1 MKMASETENSIP
13 VCPPLPEPAG
23 ERALYRK
30 MMGKGHEV
38 NGSEDIGRTEMDGPG
53 QGAPEGLKYA
63 KYNVTGPTGPLAG
76 ECTKGGVGSTVAVS
90 TGGTISVTLEEILKT
105 FNAPISED
113 QAWALIYQTSRMY
126 KARLQEPGCRLRD
139 LRLPLHP
146 HQLNVQKDGSCN
158 VTARTDKELC
168 IPSTQKKILLKLG
181 IVVYRALDY
190 NLPTSEDCQISHELE
205 ELIDFMTSEDNDD
218 EGIERDS
225 EEVEEDLVSVDSDG
239 DCPPGNGTLG
249 GVLTNLEVVS
259 VVANGC
265 GGGERKHLETKE
277 LDHVLEYCSSRV
289 SPSKPED
296 HYRAVCRALVTETL
310 ELRTFLQRVCQ
321 GEAEVLRL
329 KAQAETTGKELEKIH
344 FNDWARFWMQV
355 VDELRRGVRLKK
367 INFSRAPIE
376 YELTPYEILMEDIRS
391 RKYNLRK
398 VMVNGDIPPRV
409 KKDAHAVILE
419 FIRSRPPLRK
429 ASERKLAP
437 QPLKRVSCPRE
448 QLLDSIRKGR
458 VLKPVNQKLKSRRC
472 GVLTFSVT
480 IPLHPFQYTSFNCD
494 SPDGDPCVDAVRDLA
509 YCPADNPATVPMAP
523 SPRKPPTPAKHRSN
537 SIAGGTVAGLPPI
550 NRVPKA
556 APRTTQQPPTPKP
569 RSDSV
574 KKSCDD
580 EIDTSGAAHSL
591 DGIGSSSNSGGGGG
605 TGSNQSASFHHGSS
619 GYFSGGI
626 STAHKTMTLGR
637 SSFSHTSGTPRNT
650 LRLIPVDF
658 SLFNDDDF
666 IDETANDGADSG
678 PSATSGGPRSQQQN
692 GGSHRILYSGS
703 VGGKRSSTDAGG
715 GGSGHTND
723 SNNSTN
729 RLMIVNNENNQNN
742 INTVLRRTKN
752 IITHDEYH
760 RFCDKALETYD
771 LATQCESRRASMRR
785 HTIIGCNQNY
795 KLDPL
800 ASHSVP
806 ASRPASRQSDR
817 DAAKPDTQ
825 PTANGVPPKE
835 KPSAMVMPHVVN
847 GARPAPIGSAAPAAG
862 QNGTSSSSTIE
873 YVGGSNLSSL
883 DTWTKNSLDEHQWKD
898 AFNLNDR
905 LSLTLEEIVHIRS
918 VMTKAELEGLPV
930 DVHIKEDVEKRK
942 VCFLCLRTRFTLFAR
957 GILCKLCQRTVC
969 NKCNT
974 KMRIPTEHF
983 RNVPVVLLSPSLM
996 NSPCT
1001 SNTPSPSHH
1010 AHGTG
1015 SGPTSMVDES
1025 FPRSLMERLL
1035 RPELDRK
1042 TRNTVGSA
1050 PSSPKNQRSASS
1062 TPGTSLHGTE
1072 TLSLSLSHHVSSSG
1086 GASNHCAKDVTVP
1099 ASVIA
1104 ASAAAQKCS
1113 LMSRSMEGPNSLP
1126 PQSPARPHSNC
1137 STLDRKNRFAKAF
1150 TLTASGPGGGGLDP
1164 QKERL
1169 TGELMAV
1176 CNDCRSLVLEI
1187 IRSSRQTRTTARNQV
1202 LRHLT
1207 LDISP
1212 VYK

>member
-1 MKMASETENSIP
+1 M
-13 VCPPLPEPAG
+13 
-23 ERALYRK
+23 
-30 MMGKGHEV
+30 
-38 NGSEDIGRTEMDGPG
+38 
-53 QGAPEGLKYA
+53 
-63 KYNVTGPTGPLAG
+63 
-76 ECTKGGVGSTVAVS
+76 
-90 TGGTISVTLEEILKT
+90 
-105 FNAPISED
+105 F
-113 QAWALIYQTSRMY
+113 
-126 KARLQEPGCRLRD
+126 
-139 LRLPLHP
+139 
-146 HQLNVQKDGSCN
+146 
-158 VTARTDKELC
+158 VTATAD
-168 IPSTQKKILLKLG
+168 
-181 IVVYRALDY
+181 
-190 NLPTSEDCQISHELE
+190 
-205 ELIDFMTSEDNDD
+205 
-218 EGIERDS
+218 
-225 EEVEEDLVSVDSDG
+225 
-239 DCPPGNGTLG
+239 
-249 GVLTNLEVVS
+249 
-259 VVANGC
+259 
-265 GGGERKHLETKE
+265 
-277 LDHVLEYCSSRV
+277 
-289 SPSKPED
+289 
-296 HYRAVCRALVTETL
+296 
-310 ELRTFLQRVCQ
+310 
-321 GEAEVLRL
+321 
-329 KAQAETTGKELEKIH
+329 
-344 FNDWARFWMQV
+344 
-355 VDELRRGVRLKK
+355 
-367 INFSRAPIE
+367 
-376 YELTPYEILMEDIRS
+376 
-391 RKYNLRK
+391 
-398 VMVNGDIPPRV
+398 
-409 KKDAHAVILE
+409 
-419 FIRSRPPLRK
+419 
-429 ASERKLAP
+429 
-437 QPLKRVSCPRE
+437 
-448 QLLDSIRKGR
+448 
-458 VLKPVNQKLKSRRC
+458 
-472 GVLTFSVT
+472 
-480 IPLHPFQYTSFNCD
+480 CD
-494 SPDGDPCVDAVRDLA
+494 SPDGDPCVDAVRDLS
-509 YCPADNPATVPMAP
+509 YCPPDNPATVPPVAP

-537 SIAGGTVAGLPPI
+537 SMTGGNAGLPPI

-556 APRTTQQPPTPKP
+556 APRATTAATSTTTQQQPPTPKP
-569 RSDSV
+569 RSVLPTATQVDSV

-580 EIDTSGAAHSL
+580 EIDASGAHSL
-591 DGIGSSSNSGGGGG
+591 DGSGGGHSSITSSSSGH
-605 TGSNQSASFHHGSS
+605 SSSSSASFHHGPSYS
-619 GYFSGGI
+619 NGTS
-626 STAHKTMTLGR
+626 HKTMTLGR
-637 SSFSHTSGTPRNT
+637 SSFSHTGGTPRNT

-666 IDETANDGADSG
+666 IDESASEGADSG
-678 PSATSGGPRSQQQN
+678 TCGGSSGQRSQQN
-692 GGSHRILYSGS
+692 GGHRISYGGVALS
-703 VGGKRSSTDAGG
+703 GKRTSTDDR
-715 GGSGHTND
+715 GSAND
-723 SNNSTN
+723 SNTSTN

-742 INTVLRRTKN
+742 INTVLRRT
-752 IITHDEYH
+752 
-760 RFCDKALETYD
+760 TYD

-806 ASRPASRQSDR
+806 ASRPVSRQSDR
-817 DAAKPDTQ
+817 DGATHKPDDRQ
-825 PTANGVPPKE
+825 PPATAAVAPPGKE

-847 GARPAPIGSAAPAAG
+847 GARPAPIGSAVGAG
-862 QNGTSSSSTIE
+862 TGGAGIE
-873 YVGGSNLSSL
+873 FVAGHSNLSSL

-1062 TPGTSLHGTE
+1062 TPGTSLHGGTE
-1072 TLSLSLSHHVSSSG
+1072 PLTSLTLSHH
-1086 GASNHCAKDVTVP
+1086 AAKDPTVP
-1099 ASVIA
+1099 APLPSSVA
-1104 ASAAAQKCS
+1104 TVSAAQKCS

-1150 TLTASGPGGGGLDP
+1150 ALTAAGGPGGGLDP

>member
-1 MKMASETENSIP
+1 M
-13 VCPPLPEPAG
+13 
-23 ERALYRK
+23 
-30 MMGKGHEV
+30 
-38 NGSEDIGRTEMDGPG
+38 
-53 QGAPEGLKYA
+53 
-63 KYNVTGPTGPLAG
+63 
-76 ECTKGGVGSTVAVS
+76 
-90 TGGTISVTLEEILKT
+90 
-105 FNAPISED
+105 F
-113 QAWALIYQTSRMY
+113 
-126 KARLQEPGCRLRD
+126 
-139 LRLPLHP
+139 
-146 HQLNVQKDGSCN
+146 
-158 VTARTDKELC
+158 VTAT
-168 IPSTQKKILLKLG
+168 
-181 IVVYRALDY
+181 A
-190 NLPTSEDCQISHELE
+190 DC
-205 ELIDFMTSEDNDD
+205 
-218 EGIERDS
+218 
-225 EEVEEDLVSVDSDG
+225 
-239 DCPPGNGTLG
+239 
-249 GVLTNLEVVS
+249 
-259 VVANGC
+259 A
-265 GGGERKHLETKE
+265 
-277 LDHVLEYCSSRV
+277 
-289 SPSKPED
+289 
-296 HYRAVCRALVTETL
+296 
-310 ELRTFLQRVCQ
+310 
-321 GEAEVLRL
+321 
-329 KAQAETTGKELEKIH
+329 
-344 FNDWARFWMQV
+344 
-355 VDELRRGVRLKK
+355 
-367 INFSRAPIE
+367 
-376 YELTPYEILMEDIRS
+376 
-391 RKYNLRK
+391 
-398 VMVNGDIPPRV
+398 
-409 KKDAHAVILE
+409 
-419 FIRSRPPLRK
+419 
-429 ASERKLAP
+429 
-437 QPLKRVSCPRE
+437 
-448 QLLDSIRKGR
+448 
-458 VLKPVNQKLKSRRC
+458 
-472 GVLTFSVT
+472 
-480 IPLHPFQYTSFNCD
+480 

-509 YCPADNPATVPMAP
+509 YCPADNPITAPMAP

-537 SIAGGTVAGLPPI
+537 SMTGGNAGLPPI

-556 APRTTQQPPTPKP
+556 APRATQQPPTPKP
-569 RSDSV
+569 RSVLPTTTQVDSV

-580 EIDTSGAAHSL
+580 EIDTSGARSL
-591 DGIGSSSNSGGGGG
+591 EGIGGNGGGSNSNG
-605 TGSNQSASFHHGSS
+605 TSNAASFHHGSS
-619 GYFSGGI
+619 YFGSS
-626 STAHKTMTLGR
+626 STSHHKTMTLGR

-666 IDETANDGADSG
+666 IDETASDGADAGTCSSG
-678 PSATSGGPRSQQQN
+678 QRSQQQN
-692 GGSHRILYSGS
+692 GGHRIAYGG
-703 VGGKRSSTDAGG
+703 VGGKRSSTDDR
-715 GGSGHTND
+715 GSTND
-723 SNNSTN
+723 SNSTN

-742 INTVLRRTKN
+742 INTVLRRT
-752 IITHDEYH
+752 
-760 RFCDKALETYD
+760 TYD

-806 ASRPASRQSDR
+806 PSRPASRQSDR
-817 DAAKPDTQ
+817 DTIKGDTQ
-825 PTANGVPPKE
+825 PATLSATNGGNGAPPKE
-835 KPSAMVMPHVVN
+835 KPSAVVMPQVVN
-847 GARPAPIGSAAPAAG
+847 GTRPAPIGSAATG
-862 QNGTSSSSTIE
+862 NGSSTIE
-873 YVGGSNLSSL
+873 YVSTSNLSSL

-1015 SGPTSMVDES
+1015 TGPTSMVDES

-1072 TLSLSLSHHVSSSG
+1072 TLSLSLSHHVT
-1086 GASNHCAKDVTVP
+1086 GASNAAKDVTAP
-1099 ASVIA
+1099 ANGISSTSVTT
-1104 ASAAAQKCS
+1104 AAQKCS

-1150 TLTASGPGGGGLDP
+1150 TLTAAGGGQGGVLDP

>member
-1 MKMASETENSIP
+1 M
-13 VCPPLPEPAG
+13 
-23 ERALYRK
+23 
-30 MMGKGHEV
+30 
-38 NGSEDIGRTEMDGPG
+38 
-53 QGAPEGLKYA
+53 
-63 KYNVTGPTGPLAG
+63 
-76 ECTKGGVGSTVAVS
+76 
-90 TGGTISVTLEEILKT
+90 
-105 FNAPISED
+105 F
-113 QAWALIYQTSRMY
+113 
-126 KARLQEPGCRLRD
+126 
-139 LRLPLHP
+139 
-146 HQLNVQKDGSCN
+146 
-158 VTARTDKELC
+158 VTATAD
-168 IPSTQKKILLKLG
+168 
-181 IVVYRALDY
+181 
-190 NLPTSEDCQISHELE
+190 
-205 ELIDFMTSEDNDD
+205 
-218 EGIERDS
+218 
-225 EEVEEDLVSVDSDG
+225 
-239 DCPPGNGTLG
+239 
-249 GVLTNLEVVS
+249 
-259 VVANGC
+259 
-265 GGGERKHLETKE
+265 
-277 LDHVLEYCSSRV
+277 
-289 SPSKPED
+289 
-296 HYRAVCRALVTETL
+296 
-310 ELRTFLQRVCQ
+310 
-321 GEAEVLRL
+321 
-329 KAQAETTGKELEKIH
+329 
-344 FNDWARFWMQV
+344 
-355 VDELRRGVRLKK
+355 
-367 INFSRAPIE
+367 
-376 YELTPYEILMEDIRS
+376 
-391 RKYNLRK
+391 
-398 VMVNGDIPPRV
+398 
-409 KKDAHAVILE
+409 
-419 FIRSRPPLRK
+419 
-429 ASERKLAP
+429 
-437 QPLKRVSCPRE
+437 
-448 QLLDSIRKGR
+448 
-458 VLKPVNQKLKSRRC
+458 
-472 GVLTFSVT
+472 
-480 IPLHPFQYTSFNCD
+480 CD
-494 SPDGDPCVDAVRDLA
+494 SPEGDPCVDAVRDLA
-509 YCPADNPATVPMAP
+509 YCPADNPSTVPMAP

-537 SIAGGTVAGLPPI
+537 SMTGGSAGLPPI

-556 APRTTQQPPTPKP
+556 APRATHQPPTPKP
-569 RSDSV
+569 RSVLPTTTQVDSV

-580 EIDTSGAAHSL
+580 EIDTSGGAHSL
-591 DGIGSSSNSGGGGG
+591 DGVSSVSGGGSGTSSNS
-605 TGSNQSASFHHGSS
+605 TTSFHHGSR
-619 GYFSGGI
+619 YFSNN
-626 STAHKTMTLGR
+626 SSSSSSSMAHKTMTLGR

-666 IDETANDGADSG
+666 IDETASDGADSG
-678 PSATSGGPRSQQQN
+678 TSATNGQRSVQQN
-692 GGSHRILYSGS
+692 GHRILYGG
-703 VGGKRSSTDAGG
+703 VGGKRSSADV
-715 GGSGHTND
+715 GGSND
-723 SNNSTN
+723 SSNNSTN

-742 INTVLRRTKN
+742 INTVLRRT
-752 IITHDEYH
+752 
-760 RFCDKALETYD
+760 TYD

-806 ASRPASRQSDR
+806 PSRPASRQSDR
-817 DAAKPDTQ
+817 DALKPDTQ
-825 PTANGVPPKE
+825 PSANGGNGVPPKE

-847 GARPAPIGSAAPAAG
+847 GARPAPIGSSAVTAS
-862 QNGTSSSSTIE
+862 NTIE
-873 YVGGSNLSSL
+873 YVSASNLSSL

-1072 TLSLSLSHHVSSSG
+1072 TLSLSLSHHVTS
-1086 GASNHCAKDVTVP
+1086 ANHSAKDTTVP
-1099 ASVIA
+1099 ASVISCS
-1104 ASAAAQKCS
+1104 ASTTVTTAAQKCS

-1150 TLTASGPGGGGLDP
+1150 TLTASGQGGGLDP

>member
-1 MKMASETENSIP
+1 M
-13 VCPPLPEPAG
+13 
-23 ERALYRK
+23 
-30 MMGKGHEV
+30 
-38 NGSEDIGRTEMDGPG
+38 
-53 QGAPEGLKYA
+53 
-63 KYNVTGPTGPLAG
+63 
-76 ECTKGGVGSTVAVS
+76 
-90 TGGTISVTLEEILKT
+90 
-105 FNAPISED
+105 F
-113 QAWALIYQTSRMY
+113 
-126 KARLQEPGCRLRD
+126 
-139 LRLPLHP
+139 
-146 HQLNVQKDGSCN
+146 
-158 VTARTDKELC
+158 VTATAD
-168 IPSTQKKILLKLG
+168 
-181 IVVYRALDY
+181 
-190 NLPTSEDCQISHELE
+190 
-205 ELIDFMTSEDNDD
+205 
-218 EGIERDS
+218 
-225 EEVEEDLVSVDSDG
+225 
-239 DCPPGNGTLG
+239 
-249 GVLTNLEVVS
+249 
-259 VVANGC
+259 
-265 GGGERKHLETKE
+265 
-277 LDHVLEYCSSRV
+277 
-289 SPSKPED
+289 
-296 HYRAVCRALVTETL
+296 
-310 ELRTFLQRVCQ
+310 
-321 GEAEVLRL
+321 
-329 KAQAETTGKELEKIH
+329 
-344 FNDWARFWMQV
+344 
-355 VDELRRGVRLKK
+355 
-367 INFSRAPIE
+367 
-376 YELTPYEILMEDIRS
+376 
-391 RKYNLRK
+391 
-398 VMVNGDIPPRV
+398 
-409 KKDAHAVILE
+409 
-419 FIRSRPPLRK
+419 
-429 ASERKLAP
+429 
-437 QPLKRVSCPRE
+437 
-448 QLLDSIRKGR
+448 
-458 VLKPVNQKLKSRRC
+458 
-472 GVLTFSVT
+472 
-480 IPLHPFQYTSFNCD
+480 CD

-556 APRTTQQPPTPKP
+556 APRATQQPPTPKP
-569 RSDSV
+569 RS
-574 KKSCDD
+574 
-580 EIDTSGAAHSL
+580 
-591 DGIGSSSNSGGGGG
+591 
-605 TGSNQSASFHHGSS
+605 
-619 GYFSGGI
+619 
-626 STAHKTMTLGR
+626 
-637 SSFSHTSGTPRNT
+637 
-650 LRLIPVDF
+650 VDF

-692 GGSHRILYSGS
+692 GGSHRILYGGS

-715 GGSGHTND
+715 GGGSGHTND
-723 SNNSTN
+723 SNHSTN

-742 INTVLRRTKN
+742 INTVLRRT
-752 IITHDEYH
+752 
-760 RFCDKALETYD
+760 TYD

-806 ASRPASRQSDR
+806 PSRPASRQSDR

-825 PTANGVPPKE
+825 PTANGVPVKE

-862 QNGTSSSSTIE
+862 QNGTSSSTIE

-1072 TLSLSLSHHVSSSG
+1072 TLSLSLSHHVSSG

>member
-1 MKMASETENSIP
+1 MASETENPIP
-13 VCPPLPEPAG
+13 ACPPLPAETAPGNRTAYREVSKGREIDGG
-23 ERALYRK
+23 ELTGDPR
-30 MMGKGHEV
+30 V
-38 NGSEDIGRTEMDGPG
+38 QCRTETGPVE
-53 QGAPEGLKYA
+53 GAPEGLKFA
-63 KYNVTGPTGPLAG
+63 RYNVTGPTAPLAG
-76 ECTKGGVGSTVAVS
+76 ECNGVGTVAVAV
-90 TGGTISVTLEEILKT
+90 TGSVSVTLEEILKT

-126 KARLQEPGCRLRD
+126 KARLQETGSRLRD

-146 HQLNVQKDGSCN
+146 HQLHVQKDGSCI
-158 VTARTDKELC
+158 VTARADKELC

-225 EEVEEDLVSVDSDG
+225 EEIEEDLVAVDSNG
-239 DCPPGNGTLG
+239 DCPGNRSLG
-249 GVLTNLEVVS
+249 SVITNLEVVS
-259 VVANGC
+259 VAANGC

-367 INFSRAPIE
+367 INFSRTPIE

-437 QPLKRVSCPRE
+437 APLKRVSCPRE

-458 VLKPVNQKLKSRRC
+458 VLKPVHPKLKSRRC
-472 GVLTFSVT
+472 GLLTLSIT
-480 IPLHPFQYTSFNCD
+480 IPLHPFQYINI
-494 SPDGDPCVDAVRDLA
+494 LL
-509 YCPADNPATVPMAP
+509 
-523 SPRKPPTPAKHRSN
+523 PT
-537 SIAGGTVAGLPPI
+537 
-550 NRVPKA
+550 
-556 APRTTQQPPTPKP
+556 TTQV
-569 RSDSV
+569 DSV

-580 EIDTSGAAHSL
+580 EIDTSGARSL
-591 DGIGSSSNSGGGGG
+591 DGVSGS
-605 TGSNQSASFHHGSS
+605 GSNGNGSGNTASFHHGSS
-619 GYFSGGI
+619 YIGTS
-626 STAHKTMTLGR
+626 HKTMTLGR

-666 IDETANDGADSG
+666 IDDTANDGVDSG
-678 PSATSGGPRSQQQN
+678 TCSSATSGQRSQQQN
-692 GGSHRILYSGS
+692 GGHRIAYGG
-703 VGGKRSSTDAGG
+703 VGGKRSSTDDR
-715 GGSGHTND
+715 GSTND
-723 SNNSTN
+723 SNSTN

-806 ASRPASRQSDR
+806 PSRPASRQSDR
-817 DAAKPDTQ
+817 DTVKNESTGQ
-825 PTANGVPPKE
+825 PATLPTTNGAPPRE
-835 KPSAMVMPHVVN
+835 KPSAVVMPHVVN
-847 GARPAPIGSAAPAAG
+847 GTRPAPIGSTATG
-862 QNGTSSSSTIE
+862 NGSTTTTIE
-873 YVGGSNLSSL
+873 YVSATNLASL

-1072 TLSLSLSHHVSSSG
+1072 TLSLSLSHHVT
-1086 GASNHCAKDVTVP
+1086 GASNTTKDVTAP
-1099 ASVIA
+1099 ANGITATSATVTTA
-1104 ASAAAQKCS
+1104 AHKCS

-1150 TLTASGPGGGGLDP
+1150 TLTASGAGQGGVLDP

>member
-76 ECTKGGVGSTVAVS
+76 ECTKGGMGSTVAVS

-458 VLKPVNQKLKSRRC
+458 VLKPVNQKLKSR
-472 GVLTFSVT
+472 L
-480 IPLHPFQYTSFNCD
+480 L
-494 SPDGDPCVDAVRDLA
+494 
-509 YCPADNPATVPMAP
+509 
-523 SPRKPPTPAKHRSN
+523 PT
-537 SIAGGTVAGLPPI
+537 
-550 NRVPKA
+550 
-556 APRTTQQPPTPKP
+556 TTQV
-569 RSDSV
+569 DSV

-591 DGIGSSSNSGGGGG
+591 DGIGSSSSNGGGGGGG
-605 TGSNQSASFHHGSS
+605 TGSSQSASFHHGSS
-619 GYFSGGI
+619 SYFSGGI

-692 GGSHRILYSGS
+692 GGSHRILYGGS

-715 GGSGHTND
+715 GGGGSGHTND
-723 SNNSTN
+723 SNHSTN

-1010 AHGTG
+1010 AHGTA

-1187 IRSSRQTRTTARNQV
+1187 IRSSRQTRTTARNHV

>member
-1 MKMASETENSIP
+1 
-13 VCPPLPEPAG
+13 
-23 ERALYRK
+23 
-30 MMGKGHEV
+30 
-38 NGSEDIGRTEMDGPG
+38 
-53 QGAPEGLKYA
+53 Q
-63 KYNVTGPTGPLAG
+63 
-76 ECTKGGVGSTVAVS
+76 
-90 TGGTISVTLEEILKT
+90 
-105 FNAPISED
+105 
-113 QAWALIYQTSRMY
+113 
-126 KARLQEPGCRLRD
+126 
-139 LRLPLHP
+139 
-146 HQLNVQKDGSCN
+146 
-158 VTARTDKELC
+158 
-168 IPSTQKKILLKLG
+168 ILLKLG

-205 ELIDFMTSEDNDD
+205 ELIDFMTSE
-218 EGIERDS
+218 
-225 EEVEEDLVSVDSDG
+225 
-239 DCPPGNGTLG
+239 
-249 GVLTNLEVVS
+249 VS

-458 VLKPVNQKLKSRRC
+458 VLKPVNQKLKSRR
-472 GVLTFSVT
+472 
-480 IPLHPFQYTSFNCD
+480 I
-494 SPDGDPCVDAVRDLA
+494 
-509 YCPADNPATVPMAP
+509 
-523 SPRKPPTPAKHRSN
+523 
-537 SIAGGTVAGLPPI
+537 
-550 NRVPKA
+550 
-556 APRTTQQPPTPKP
+556 
-569 RSDSV
+569 
-574 KKSCDD
+574 
-580 EIDTSGAAHSL
+580 
-591 DGIGSSSNSGGGGG
+591 
-605 TGSNQSASFHHGSS
+605 
-619 GYFSGGI
+619 
-626 STAHKTMTLGR
+626 
-637 SSFSHTSGTPRNT
+637 FSHTSGTPRNT

-678 PSATSGGPRSQQQN
+678 PSATTAH
-692 GGSHRILYSGS
+692 SHPSNNNHL
-703 VGGKRSSTDAGG
+703 SSTLPP
-715 GGSGHTND
+715 SVTNTP
-723 SNNSTN
+723 SVIHPNKTIGYS
-729 RLMIVNNENNQNN
+729 MPPPSVA
-742 INTVLRRTKN
+742 NTTEN

-817 DAAKPDTQ
+817 DAAKTRNRR
-825 PTANGVPPKE
+825 PTG
-835 KPSAMVMPHVVN
+835 
-847 GARPAPIGSAAPAAG
+847 
-862 QNGTSSSSTIE
+862 STIE

>member
-1 MKMASETENSIP
+1 M
-13 VCPPLPEPAG
+13 
-23 ERALYRK
+23 
-30 MMGKGHEV
+30 
-38 NGSEDIGRTEMDGPG
+38 
-53 QGAPEGLKYA
+53 
-63 KYNVTGPTGPLAG
+63 
-76 ECTKGGVGSTVAVS
+76 
-90 TGGTISVTLEEILKT
+90 
-105 FNAPISED
+105 F
-113 QAWALIYQTSRMY
+113 
-126 KARLQEPGCRLRD
+126 
-139 LRLPLHP
+139 
-146 HQLNVQKDGSCN
+146 
-158 VTARTDKELC
+158 VTAT
-168 IPSTQKKILLKLG
+168 
-181 IVVYRALDY
+181 A
-190 NLPTSEDCQISHELE
+190 
-205 ELIDFMTSEDNDD
+205 
-218 EGIERDS
+218 DS
-225 EEVEEDLVSVDSDG
+225 
-239 DCPPGNGTLG
+239 
-249 GVLTNLEVVS
+249 
-259 VVANGC
+259 
-265 GGGERKHLETKE
+265 GE
-277 LDHVLEYCSSRV
+277 
-289 SPSKPED
+289 
-296 HYRAVCRALVTETL
+296 
-310 ELRTFLQRVCQ
+310 
-321 GEAEVLRL
+321 
-329 KAQAETTGKELEKIH
+329 
-344 FNDWARFWMQV
+344 
-355 VDELRRGVRLKK
+355 
-367 INFSRAPIE
+367 
-376 YELTPYEILMEDIRS
+376 
-391 RKYNLRK
+391 
-398 VMVNGDIPPRV
+398 
-409 KKDAHAVILE
+409 
-419 FIRSRPPLRK
+419 
-429 ASERKLAP
+429 
-437 QPLKRVSCPRE
+437 
-448 QLLDSIRKGR
+448 
-458 VLKPVNQKLKSRRC
+458 
-472 GVLTFSVT
+472 
-480 IPLHPFQYTSFNCD
+480 
-494 SPDGDPCVDAVRDLA
+494 SPDDDPCVDVVRDLA
-509 YCPADNPATVPMAP
+509 YCPPDNFPAAEPVAP
-523 SPRKPPTPAKHRSN
+523 SPRKPPTPASKN
-537 SIAGGTVAGLPPI
+537 GIPVGLPPI
-550 NRVPKA
+550 NRAPKA
-556 APRTTQQPPTPKP
+556 APRTTQPPTPKP
-569 RSDSV
+569 RSVLPTTTQLDSV
-574 KKSCDD
+574 QKSCDD
-580 EIDTSGAAHSL
+580 DIDSSGAHSL
-591 DGIGSSSNSGGGGG
+591 DGVSCSSSSN
-605 TGSNQSASFHHGSS
+605 GSNGSTGGPSFIHHHTSTSS
-619 GYFSGGI
+619 
-626 STAHKTMTLGR
+626 KTMTLGR
-637 SSFSHTSGTPRNT
+637 PTFAHTGSTPRNT

-666 IDETANDGADSG
+666 IDETARDSADSG
-678 PSATSGGPRSQQQN
+678 TCGAPSGQRLQQN
-692 GGSHRILYSGS
+692 GGHRISSGG
-703 VGGKRSSTDAGG
+703 VAVVAGVAGGKRSSTDDRTA
-715 GGSGHTND
+715 D
-723 SNNSTN
+723 STN

-800 ASHSVP
+800 ASHSMP
-806 ASRPASRQSDR
+806 PSRPASRTDQHPVPR
-817 DAAKPDTQ
+817 PEATAA
-825 PTANGVPPKE
+825 PTTLPSATGTATATLTKE
-835 KPSAMVMPHVVN
+835 KPSAMVTPHVVN
-847 GARPAPIGSAAPAAG
+847 GAAPRPAPIGGEFGA
-862 QNGTSSSSTIE
+862 T
-873 YVGGSNLSSL
+873 GSNLSSL

-898 AFNLNDR
+898 TFNLNDR

-1062 TPGTSLHGTE
+1062 TPGSSLHGTE
-1072 TLSLSLSHHVSSSG
+1072 TLSLSLSHHVA
-1086 GASNHCAKDVTVP
+1086 GANAAKDAT
-1099 ASVIA
+1099 A
-1104 ASAAAQKCS
+1104 ANGTATTTAAAAVAAAQRCS

-1150 TLTASGPGGGGLDP
+1150 TLTAAGGQGGGLDP

>member
-1 MKMASETENSIP
+1 MASETETP
-13 VCPPLPEPAG
+13 VPTCPPPPETLERGGQCRKVSSKMMPRSGEGDG
-23 ERALYRK
+23 ERVAK
-30 MMGKGHEV
+30 
-38 NGSEDIGRTEMDGPG
+38 IGGGGVRRTEPSAPTVDVSGPAENG
-53 QGAPEGLKYA
+53 GSVGVRGAVVCSG
-63 KYNVTGPTGPLAG
+63 GAG
-76 ECTKGGVGSTVAVS
+76 T
-90 TGGTISVTLEEILKT
+90 SVTLEEILKT

-113 QAWALIYQTSRMY
+113 QAWALIFQASRMF
-126 KARLQEPGCRLRD
+126 KARLQESGCRLRD

-146 HQLNVQKDGSCN
+146 HQLHVQKDGSCF
-158 VTARTDKELC
+158 VTAKTDKELC
-168 IPSTQKKILLKLG
+168 VPSTQKKILLKLG
-181 IVVYRALDY
+181 VVVFKALDF
-190 NLPTSEDCQISHELE
+190 NLSSTEDCHISHELE

-225 EEVEEDLVSVDSDG
+225 EEAEEDLATVDG
-239 DCPPGNGTLG
+239 DDCGLRTSLD
-249 GVLTNLEVVS
+249 VVS
-259 VVANGC
+259 VSANGC
-265 GGGERKHLETKE
+265 GGERKHLETKE
-277 LDHVLEYCSSRV
+277 LDHVLEYCSARV
-289 SPSKPED
+289 SPSKSED

-310 ELRTFLQRVCQ
+310 ELRTFLQRVSQ
-321 GEAEVLRL
+321 GELRL
-329 KAQAETTGKELEKIH
+329 KVDVETTGKELEKIH
-344 FNDWARFWMQV
+344 FSDWSDDQRIWQALQARFWMQV

-367 INFSRAPIE
+367 INFSRTPIE

-437 QPLKRVSCPRE
+437 APLKRVFCPRE

-458 VLKPVNQKLKSRRC
+458 VLKPVHPKLKSRHC
-472 GVLTFSVT
+472 E
-480 IPLHPFQYTSFNCD
+480 
-494 SPDGDPCVDAVRDLA
+494 SPDDDPCVDAVRDLA
-509 YCPADNPATVPMAP
+509 YCPPDNNPPVAPTETVAP
-523 SPRKPPTPAKHRSN
+523 SPRKPPTPASKS
-537 SIAGGTVAGLPPI
+537 AGPTGLPPI
-550 NRVPKA
+550 NRAPKA
-556 APRTTQQPPTPKP
+556 APRTTQPPTPKP
-569 RSDSV
+569 RSVLPTTTQLDSV
-574 KKSCDD
+574 QKSCDD
-580 EIDTSGAAHSL
+580 DIDSSSSGAHSL
-591 DGIGSSSNSGGGGG
+591 DGVSSTDGEGGSCGGPSFIHQHPTSTSN
-605 TGSNQSASFHHGSS
+605 
-619 GYFSGGI
+619 
-626 STAHKTMTLGR
+626 KTMTLGR
-637 SSFSHTSGTPRNT
+637 PTFSHTGGSSSAPRNT

-658 SLFNDDDF
+658 SLFNDDDLN
-666 IDETANDGADSG
+666 DEPVNDGADS
-678 PSATSGGPRSQQQN
+678 STCSGQQRMQQN
-692 GGSHRILYSGS
+692 GGHRISSGGGGL
-703 VGGKRSSTDAGG
+703 VVAGVAGGKRSSTDDRTA
-715 GGSGHTND
+715 D
-723 SNNSTN
+723 STN

-771 LATQCESRRASMRR
+771 LATQCESRRASLRR
-785 HTIIGCNQNY
+785 HTIIGCNQSY
-795 KLDPL
+795 KRDPL
-800 ASHSVP
+800 ASHSMP
-806 ASRPASRQSDR
+806 PSRPASRTEQHPPVRSE
-817 DAAKPDTQ
+817 ATPASTTLPA
-825 PTANGVPPKE
+825 PTTNAPTKE
-835 KPSAMVMPHVVN
+835 KPSAMVTPHTIN
-847 GARPAPIGSAAPAAG
+847 GARPAPIGGGSG
-862 QNGTSSSSTIE
+862 GGSGGEYGT
-873 YVGGSNLSSL
+873 VGSGSNLSSL

-898 AFNLNDR
+898 TFNLNDR

-1072 TLSLSLSHHVSSSG
+1072 TLSLSLSHHV
-1086 GASNHCAKDVTVP
+1086 ASANAAKDTVAVANGAVV
-1099 ASVIA
+1099 ASSV
-1104 ASAAAQKCS
+1104 SAAQRCS

-1150 TLTASGPGGGGLDP
+1150 TLTTAGGQGGGALDP

>member
-1 MKMASETENSIP
+1 MASETETP
-13 VCPPLPEPAG
+13 VPTCPPPPETLERGGQCRKVSSKMMPRSGEGDG
-23 ERALYRK
+23 ERVAK
-30 MMGKGHEV
+30 
-38 NGSEDIGRTEMDGPG
+38 IGGGGVRRTEPSAPTVDVSGPAENG
-53 QGAPEGLKYA
+53 GSVGVRGAVVCSG
-63 KYNVTGPTGPLAG
+63 GAG
-76 ECTKGGVGSTVAVS
+76 T
-90 TGGTISVTLEEILKT
+90 SVTLEEILKT

-113 QAWALIYQTSRMY
+113 QAWALIFQASRMF
-126 KARLQEPGCRLRD
+126 KARLQESGCRLRD

-146 HQLNVQKDGSCN
+146 HQLHVQKDGSCF
-158 VTARTDKELC
+158 VTAKTDKELC
-168 IPSTQKKILLKLG
+168 VPSTQKKILLKLG
-181 IVVYRALDY
+181 VVVFKALDF
-190 NLPTSEDCQISHELE
+190 NLSSTEDCHISHELE

-225 EEVEEDLVSVDSDG
+225 EEAEEDLATVDG
-239 DCPPGNGTLG
+239 DDCGLRTSLD
-249 GVLTNLEVVS
+249 VVS
-259 VVANGC
+259 VSANGC
-265 GGGERKHLETKE
+265 GGERKHLETKE
-277 LDHVLEYCSSRV
+277 LDHVLEYCSARV
-289 SPSKPED
+289 SPSKSED

-310 ELRTFLQRVCQ
+310 ELRTFLQRVSQ
-321 GEAEVLRL
+321 GELRL
-329 KAQAETTGKELEKIH
+329 KVDVETTGKELEKIH
-344 FNDWARFWMQV
+344 FSDWARFWMQV

-367 INFSRAPIE
+367 INFSRTPIE

-437 QPLKRVSCPRE
+437 APLKRVFCPRE

-458 VLKPVNQKLKSRRC
+458 VLKPVHPKLKSR
-472 GVLTFSVT
+472 L
-480 IPLHPFQYTSFNCD
+480 L
-494 SPDGDPCVDAVRDLA
+494 
-509 YCPADNPATVPMAP
+509 
-523 SPRKPPTPAKHRSN
+523 PT
-537 SIAGGTVAGLPPI
+537 
-550 NRVPKA
+550 
-556 APRTTQQPPTPKP
+556 TTQL
-569 RSDSV
+569 DSV
-574 KKSCDD
+574 QKSCDD
-580 EIDTSGAAHSL
+580 DIDSSSSGAHSL
-591 DGIGSSSNSGGGGG
+591 DGVSSTDGEGGSCGGPSFIHQHPTSTSN
-605 TGSNQSASFHHGSS
+605 
-619 GYFSGGI
+619 
-626 STAHKTMTLGR
+626 KTMTLGR
-637 SSFSHTSGTPRNT
+637 PTFSHTGGSSSAPRNT

-658 SLFNDDDF
+658 SLFNDDDLN
-666 IDETANDGADSG
+666 DEPVNDGADS
-678 PSATSGGPRSQQQN
+678 STCSGQQRMQQN
-692 GGSHRILYSGS
+692 GGHRISSGGGGL
-703 VGGKRSSTDAGG
+703 VVAGVAGGKRSSTDDRTA
-715 GGSGHTND
+715 D
-723 SNNSTN
+723 STN

-742 INTVLRRTKN
+742 INTVLRRT
-752 IITHDEYH
+752 
-760 RFCDKALETYD
+760 TYD
-771 LATQCESRRASMRR
+771 LATQCESRRASLRR
-785 HTIIGCNQNY
+785 HTIIGCNQSY
-795 KLDPL
+795 KRDPL
-800 ASHSVP
+800 ASHSMP
-806 ASRPASRQSDR
+806 PSRPASRTEQHPPVRSE
-817 DAAKPDTQ
+817 ATPASTTLPA
-825 PTANGVPPKE
+825 PTTNAPTKE
-835 KPSAMVMPHVVN
+835 KPSAMVTPHTIN
-847 GARPAPIGSAAPAAG
+847 GARPAPIGGGSG
-862 QNGTSSSSTIE
+862 GGSGGEYGT
-873 YVGGSNLSSL
+873 VGSGSNLSSL

-898 AFNLNDR
+898 TFNLNDR

-1072 TLSLSLSHHVSSSG
+1072 TLSLSLSHHV
-1086 GASNHCAKDVTVP
+1086 ASANAAKDTVAVANGAVV
-1099 ASVIA
+1099 ASSV
-1104 ASAAAQKCS
+1104 SAAQRCS

-1150 TLTASGPGGGGLDP
+1150 TLTTAGGQGGGALDP

>member
-1 MKMASETENSIP
+1 MASETENSIP
-13 VCPPLPEPAG
+13 ACPPLPEAAS
-23 ERALYRK
+23 ERTVYRK
-30 MMGKGHEV
+30 ISKGREV
-38 NGSEDIGRTEMDGPG
+38 NGDGSERTVAADKRLKCRTEMGPVES
-53 QGAPEGLKYA
+53 ATEGLKYG
-63 KYNVTGPTGPLAG
+63 KYNVTGPTGPMANG
-76 ECTKGGVGSTVAVS
+76 ECNGVGKIAVPVPVP
-90 TGGTISVTLEEILKT
+90 ISVTLEEILKT

-113 QAWALIYQTSRMY
+113 QAWALIYQASRMY
-126 KARLQEPGCRLRD
+126 KARLEEPGSRLRD

-146 HQLNVQKDGSCN
+146 HQLQVQKDGSCL
-158 VTARTDKELC
+158 VTARSDKELC

-225 EEVEEDLVSVDSDG
+225 EEVEEDLVTVDSDD
-239 DCPPGNGTLG
+239 DCKPGKGSLG
-249 GVLTNLEVVS
+249 LEVVS
-259 VVANGC
+259 VAANGC

-344 FNDWARFWMQV
+344 FNDWSDDQRIWQALQARFWMQV

-367 INFSRAPIE
+367 ISFSRTPIE

-437 QPLKRVSCPRE
+437 APLKRVSCPRE

-458 VLKPVNQKLKSRRC
+458 VLKPVHPKLKSRHC
-472 GVLTFSVT
+472 E
-480 IPLHPFQYTSFNCD
+480 

-509 YCPADNPATVPMAP
+509 YCPVDNPAPVPMAP

-537 SIAGGTVAGLPPI
+537 SMSGGNAGLPPI

-556 APRTTQQPPTPKP
+556 APRATQQPPTPKP
-569 RSDSV
+569 RSVLPTTTQVDSV

-580 EIDTSGAAHSL
+580 EIDTSGAHSL
-591 DGIGSSSNSGGGGG
+591 GGVSSGGGGG
-605 TGSNQSASFHHGSS
+605 NSSNNTGNSHSAASFHHGSS
-619 GYFSGGI
+619 YIGTSA
-626 STAHKTMTLGR
+626 AHKTMTLGR

-666 IDETANDGADSG
+666 IDETANDGADGAGTCSSTASG
-678 PSATSGGPRSQQQN
+678 QRAVQQPN
-692 GGSHRILYSGS
+692 GGHRIAYGG
-703 VGGKRSSTDAGG
+703 VGAKRCSTDDR
-715 GGSGHTND
+715 GSTNSD
-723 SNNSTN
+723 SNSTN

-742 INTVLRRTKN
+742 INTVLRRT
-752 IITHDEYH
+752 
-760 RFCDKALETYD
+760 TYD

-800 ASHSVP
+800 ASHSMP
-806 ASRPASRQSDR
+806 PSRPASRQSDR
-817 DAAKPDTQ
+817 DAMKGDAQ
-825 PTANGVPPKE
+825 PTTTANTTTNGTNGVPAKE
-835 KPSAMVMPHVVN
+835 KPSAVVMPHVVN
-847 GARPAPIGSAAPAAG
+847 GTSRPAPIGGAAMVGNAG
-862 QNGTSSSSTIE
+862 TTTIE
-873 YVGGSNLSSL
+873 YVSAASNLSSL

-1072 TLSLSLSHHVSSSG
+1072 TLSLTLSHHVS
-1086 GASNHCAKDVTVP
+1086 GASNTAKDVTVP
-1099 ASVIA
+1099 ANGIS
-1104 ASAAAQKCS
+1104 ASSTAVSTAAQKCS

-1150 TLTASGPGGGGLDP
+1150 TLTASGGGQGAGALDP

>member
-1 MKMASETENSIP
+1 MASETENSIP
-13 VCPPLPEPAG
+13 VCPPLPEAAS
-23 ERALYRK
+23 ERTVYRK
-30 MMGKGHEV
+30 KGREV
-38 NGSEDIGRTEMDGPG
+38 NGDGSEQHTASDKRLQCRTETGPLEG
-53 QGAPEGLKYA
+53 GGGPEGLKYG
-63 KYNVTGPTGPLAG
+63 KYRVTAPTGVTMANG
-76 ECTKGGVGSTVAVS
+76 ECNGVGNKVTVAVATS
-90 TGGTISVTLEEILKT
+90 PVVSVTLEEILKT

-113 QAWALIYQTSRMY
+113 QAWALIYQASRMF
-126 KARLQEPGCRLRD
+126 KARLEEPGGRLRD

-146 HQLNVQKDGSCN
+146 HQLHVQKDGSCI
-158 VTARTDKELC
+158 VTARSDKELC

-225 EEVEEDLVSVDSDG
+225 EEVEEDLVTVDSDD
-239 DCPPGNGTLG
+239 DCKPGKGSLG
-249 GVLTNLEVVS
+249 LEVVS
-259 VVANGC
+259 VAANGC

-367 INFSRAPIE
+367 ISFSRTPIE

-437 QPLKRVSCPRE
+437 APLKRVSCPRE

-458 VLKPVNQKLKSRRC
+458 VLKPVHPKLKSR
-472 GVLTFSVT
+472 L
-480 IPLHPFQYTSFNCD
+480 L
-494 SPDGDPCVDAVRDLA
+494 
-509 YCPADNPATVPMAP
+509 
-523 SPRKPPTPAKHRSN
+523 PT
-537 SIAGGTVAGLPPI
+537 
-550 NRVPKA
+550 
-556 APRTTQQPPTPKP
+556 TTQV
-569 RSDSV
+569 DSV

-580 EIDTSGAAHSL
+580 EIDTSGGAHSL
-591 DGIGSSSNSGGGGG
+591 GGVSGSGSSSTGNGSSNSA
-605 TGSNQSASFHHGSS
+605 ASFHHGSS
-619 GYFSGGI
+619 YIGPNY
-626 STAHKTMTLGR
+626 KTMTLGR

-678 PSATSGGPRSQQQN
+678 TCSSSSTSGQLQRAQQN
-692 GGSHRILYSGS
+692 GGHRIAYGS
-703 VGGKRSSTDAGG
+703 VGGKRSSTDDRGI
-715 GGSGHTND
+715 TNSD
-723 SNNSTN
+723 SNSTN

-800 ASHSVP
+800 ASHSMP
-806 ASRPASRQSDR
+806 PSRPASRQSDR
-817 DAAKPDTQ
+817 DALKSDTQ
-825 PTANGVPPKE
+825 PATLTTTNGANGVPPKE
-835 KPSAMVMPHVVN
+835 KPSAVVMPHVVN
-847 GARPAPIGSAAPAAG
+847 GTSRPAPIGSVATVG
-862 QNGTSSSSTIE
+862 NGSSTTIE
-873 YVGGSNLSSL
+873 YVSASNLSSL

-1062 TPGTSLHGTE
+1062 TPGTTLHGTE
-1072 TLSLSLSHHVSSSG
+1072 TLSLSLSHHVT
-1086 GASNHCAKDVTVP
+1086 GASNTAKDVTAP
-1099 ASVIA
+1099 ANVI
-1104 ASAAAQKCS
+1104 SSSSTTVQTAAQKCS

-1150 TLTASGPGGGGLDP
+1150 TLTASGGGGQGAGGLDP

>member
-76 ECTKGGVGSTVAVS
+76 ECTKDGVGSTVAVC

-126 KARLQEPGCRLRD
+126 KARLQEPGGRLRD

-344 FNDWARFWMQV
+344 FNDWSDDQRIWQALQARFWMQV

-480 IPLHPFQYTSFNCD
+480 IPLHPFQYTSFI
-494 SPDGDPCVDAVRDLA
+494 L
-509 YCPADNPATVPMAP
+509 
-523 SPRKPPTPAKHRSN
+523 PT
-537 SIAGGTVAGLPPI
+537 
-550 NRVPKA
+550 
-556 APRTTQQPPTPKP
+556 TTQV
-569 RSDSV
+569 DSV

-692 GGSHRILYSGS
+692 GGSHRILYGGS

-715 GGSGHTND
+715 GGGGSGHTND
-723 SNNSTN
+723 SNHSTN

-742 INTVLRRTKN
+742 INTVLRRT
-752 IITHDEYH
+752 
-760 RFCDKALETYD
+760 TYD

>member
-344 FNDWARFWMQV
+344 FNDWSDDQRIWQALQARFWMQV

-458 VLKPVNQKLKSRRC
+458 VLKPVNQKLKSR
-472 GVLTFSVT
+472 L
-480 IPLHPFQYTSFNCD
+480 L
-494 SPDGDPCVDAVRDLA
+494 
-509 YCPADNPATVPMAP
+509 
-523 SPRKPPTPAKHRSN
+523 PT
-537 SIAGGTVAGLPPI
+537 
-550 NRVPKA
+550 
-556 APRTTQQPPTPKP
+556 TTQV
-569 RSDSV
+569 DSV

>member
-1 MKMASETENSIP
+1 M
-13 VCPPLPEPAG
+13 
-23 ERALYRK
+23 
-30 MMGKGHEV
+30 
-38 NGSEDIGRTEMDGPG
+38 
-53 QGAPEGLKYA
+53 
-63 KYNVTGPTGPLAG
+63 
-76 ECTKGGVGSTVAVS
+76 
-90 TGGTISVTLEEILKT
+90 
-105 FNAPISED
+105 F
-113 QAWALIYQTSRMY
+113 
-126 KARLQEPGCRLRD
+126 
-139 LRLPLHP
+139 
-146 HQLNVQKDGSCN
+146 
-158 VTARTDKELC
+158 VTATAD
-168 IPSTQKKILLKLG
+168 
-181 IVVYRALDY
+181 
-190 NLPTSEDCQISHELE
+190 
-205 ELIDFMTSEDNDD
+205 
-218 EGIERDS
+218 
-225 EEVEEDLVSVDSDG
+225 
-239 DCPPGNGTLG
+239 
-249 GVLTNLEVVS
+249 
-259 VVANGC
+259 
-265 GGGERKHLETKE
+265 
-277 LDHVLEYCSSRV
+277 
-289 SPSKPED
+289 
-296 HYRAVCRALVTETL
+296 
-310 ELRTFLQRVCQ
+310 
-321 GEAEVLRL
+321 
-329 KAQAETTGKELEKIH
+329 
-344 FNDWARFWMQV
+344 
-355 VDELRRGVRLKK
+355 
-367 INFSRAPIE
+367 
-376 YELTPYEILMEDIRS
+376 
-391 RKYNLRK
+391 
-398 VMVNGDIPPRV
+398 
-409 KKDAHAVILE
+409 
-419 FIRSRPPLRK
+419 
-429 ASERKLAP
+429 
-437 QPLKRVSCPRE
+437 
-448 QLLDSIRKGR
+448 
-458 VLKPVNQKLKSRRC
+458 
-472 GVLTFSVT
+472 
-480 IPLHPFQYTSFNCD
+480 CD

-537 SIAGGTVAGLPPI
+537 SMTNAAGGPAGLPPI
-550 NRVPKA
+550 SRVPKA
-556 APRTTQQPPTPKP
+556 APRATQQPPTPKP
-569 RSDSV
+569 RSVLPTTTQVDSV
-574 KKSCDD
+574 QKSCDD
-580 EIDTSGAAHSL
+580 EIDTGSGAHSL
-591 DGIGSSSNSGGGGG
+591 DGVNGGGG
-605 TGSNQSASFHHGSS
+605 TSSSHNSFHHGSS
-619 GYFSGGI
+619 RFSNGTGNG
-626 STAHKTMTLGR
+626 STSYKTMTLGR

-678 PSATSGGPRSQQQN
+678 TSATSGQRNQPQQQN
-692 GGSHRILYSGS
+692 GGGHRILYGC
-703 VGGKRSSTDAGG
+703 VGGKRSSTDV
-715 GGSGHTND
+715 GGSGTND
-723 SNNSTN
+723 TNNSTN
-729 RLMIVNNENNQNN
+729 RLMLVNNENNQNN
-742 INTVLRRTKN
+742 INTVLRRT
-752 IITHDEYH
+752 
-760 RFCDKALETYD
+760 TYD

-806 ASRPASRQSDR
+806 ASRPTSRQSDR
-817 DAAKPDTQ
+817 DAMKPDQ
-825 PTANGVPPKE
+825 PPTVTNGGSVGMPPKE

-847 GARPAPIGSAAPAAG
+847 GARPAPIGSAAT
-862 QNGTSSSSTIE
+862 GTNTIE
-873 YVGGSNLSSL
+873 YVASAGSNLSSL

-996 NSPCT
+996 NSPCA

-1010 AHGTG
+1010 AHGGTG

-1072 TLSLSLSHHVSSSG
+1072 PLSLSLSQH
-1086 GASNHCAKDVTVP
+1086 VP
-1099 ASVIA
+1099 ATKDAVPANVITNSC
-1104 ASAAAQKCS
+1104 ASTTASAAQKCS

-1150 TLTASGPGGGGLDP
+1150 TLTASGPGGAGGLDP